1 MYAEVSANVIYRKN
15 VRRLFFVF
23 VFWVLSR
30 PINFAYLIWFID
42 FFFAFAFTATHAH
55 ESIHCNFIIFCL
67 ADVPI
72 EFTHISSAQIAFVTT
87 EICTKRSQ
95 KQFVDILTE
104 KNPFPNNTPDMRAH
118 NAFCGLNDSTVI
130 PHNWLY
136 FVTISKC
143 SEFQN
148 ISFVTPLHR
157 LLSLHQ
163 NYATICQLGLGAQ

>member
-1 MYAEVSANVIYRKN
+1 MSANVIYRKN

-55 ESIHCNFIIFCL
+55 ELIDTLQFYHFLFSWCPDRIH
-67 ADVPI
+67 
-72 EFTHISSAQIAFVTT
+72 SYFVCSNR
-87 EICTKRSQ
+87 ICYNRNMYEAITKTVCWHFDRN
-95 KQFVDILTE
+95 K
-104 KNPFPNNTPDMRAH
+104 PFPNNTPDMRAH